1 MKKIK
6 WLAIIVAACAL
17 ALCLVGCSGSS
28 QDAQQ
33 QEAKDNGL
41 SAAKTTDGI
50 IEDIQNDFKTTKE
63 GILSEESKAKEAA
76 GDSFDSYVA
85 GKAAIT
91 DWYASTQDASEKLFE
106 RTNQNAV
113 NYYKLVASQ
122 GKSKDYSELKMK

>member
-41 SAAKTTDGI
+41 SAAKKRTESLRT
-50 IEDIQNDFKTTKE
+50 FKT
-63 GILSEESKAKEAA
+63 ILRQLRKA
-76 GDSFDSYVA
+76 S
-85 GKAAIT
+85 
-91 DWYASTQDASEKLFE
+91 
-106 RTNQNAV
+106 
-113 NYYKLVASQ
+113 
-122 GKSKDYSELKMK
+122 

>member
-33 QEAKDNGL
+33 QEAKDNGFVG
-41 SAAKTTDGI
+41 SKKATDGI

-91 DWYASTQDASEKLFE
+91 DWYASTQDASGKVV
-106 RTNQNAV
+106 RT
-113 NYYKLVASQ
+113 
-122 GKSKDYSELKMK
+122 D